1 MFTRPPLEVVLL
13 SRYKLRDKE
22 ARKLNPDK
30 KQCGK
35 FMEWLS
41 TCFKNMVCTTSDKQ
55 I

>member
-13 SRYKLRDKE
+13 SHYKLQDKE